1 MIRVYLL
8 LFILGTLGGI
18 GYTAYSYYVS
28 TQATIAQLRENNT
41 KLEMAAETLQNTV
54 DTMKQDAE
62 RTAALTQEL
71 TKKLQQAESGLD
83 RLRDRLSKINLTQE
97 ALTDPANLEQRINSA
112 VERLI
117 NDIEKDTTFSD
128 DSDTESDIT
137 E

>member
-83 RLRDRLSKINLTQE
+83 RLRNRLSEINLTQE

-117 NDIEKDTTFSD
+117 NDIERDTTFSD

>member
-83 RLRDRLSKINLTQE
+83 RLRNRLSEINLTQE

>member
-83 RLRDRLSKINLTQE
+83 RLRNRLSEINLTQE
-97 ALTDPANLEQRINSA
+97 ALNDPANLEQRINSA

>member
-71 TKKLQQAESGLD
+71 SKKLQQAESGLD
-83 RLRDRLSKINLTQE
+83 RLRNRLSEINLTQE

>member
-28 TQATIAQLRENNT
+28 TQATIAQLRETNT

-62 RTAALTQEL
+62 RTATLTQEL
-71 TKKLQQAESGLD
+71 TKKLQQAES
-83 RLRDRLSKINLTQE
+83 
-97 ALTDPANLEQRINSA
+97 
-112 VERLI
+112 
-117 NDIEKDTTFSD
+117 
-128 DSDTESDIT
+128 
-137 E
+137 

>member
-18 GYTAYSYYVS
+18 GYTAYSYYIS

-83 RLRDRLSKINLTQE
+83 RLRNRLSEINLTQE

>member
-18 GYTAYSYYVS
+18 GYTAYSYYVN

-83 RLRDRLSKINLTQE
+83 RLRNRLSEINLTQE

-117 NDIEKDTTFSD
+117 NDIEKDTTFGD